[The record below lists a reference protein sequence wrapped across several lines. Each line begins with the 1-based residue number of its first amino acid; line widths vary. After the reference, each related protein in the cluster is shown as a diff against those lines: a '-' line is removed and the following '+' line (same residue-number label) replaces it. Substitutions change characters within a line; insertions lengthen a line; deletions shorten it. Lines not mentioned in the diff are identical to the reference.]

1 MFKREEVAPR
11 CRRLSDPA
19 HPHTLCRRDNPRP
32 SLCFRCGPVNEN
44 DEDYD
49 WNNIHYYCEIC
60 KLVFHEDCYMFPQGT
75 RHPYHPHHPIYMTIR
90 FSETRMESFKYGATE
105 MASFL
110 TALETTSTPMLDE
123 NAVFETNNACHWC
136 GNVLGLMFFRCLD
149 CDFSLGAE
157 CMWQDPPFTIINSG
171 SHEHPLTLFPR
182 PLTEPCSSVCV
193 LGGNMEVGYACDP
206 CNYLVHLK
214 CIQPPQ
220 AIHQDHLA
228 DTSSLPPPTRRRWY
242 PYRALSVCAPFK
254 FMPGRIL
261 WLFYRSYVYVLSVC
275 VCASA

>member
-60 KLVFHEDCYMFPQGT
+60 KLVFHEDCYMFPQG
-75 RHPYHPHHPIYMTIR
+75 
-90 FSETRMESFKYGATE
+90 
-105 MASFL
+105 
-110 TALETTSTPMLDE
+110 
-123 NAVFETNNACHWC
+123 
-136 GNVLGLMFFRCLD
+136 
-149 CDFSLGAE
+149 AE

-220 AIHQDHLA
+220 AIHQDCNG
-228 DTSSLPPPTRRRWY
+228 P
-242 PYRALSVCAPFK
+242 V
-254 FMPGRIL
+254 PGP
-261 WLFYRSYVYVLSVC
+261 
-275 VCASA
+275 